1 MTRFIAVLSGK
12 GGVGKTTTSIN
23 LGTALKKLG
32 KDVTIVDT
40 NFTTPDVG
48 LNLGIS
54 RPSATINDVFDREK
68 TISDATYS
76 HESGIQI
83 IPADIS
89 INAIQ
94 DLNLKHMKHVFKQL
108 QGTTEIVIIDS
119 SAGLGIETQSMMEFA
134 DEILVVTN
142 PDLTS
147 VTNALK
153 TIKVAEGK
161 EKTVIGVVLN
171 KARKDNIEMSVEDV
185 ESMLDMPVIGI
196 IPEHDDVRK
205 AQKERH
211 PVVFLKPDSNASVGF
226 RNLAA
231 KIIGEEPEAINRKGN
246 FIISLLKKM
255 GLV

>member
-1 MTRFIAVLSGK
+1 MTRFIAVVSGK
-12 GGVGKTTTSIN
+12 GGVGKTTTAIN

-32 KDVTIVDT
+32 RDVTIVDM

-48 LNLGIS
+48 LNLGIPK
-54 RPSATINDVFDREK
+54 PSATINDVFDREK
-68 TISDATYS
+68 TISEATHS

-89 INAIQ
+89 INSIQ
-94 DLNLKHMKHVFKQL
+94 DLNLKHLKRVFKLL
-108 QGTTEIVIIDS
+108 QGTTEIVIVDS
-119 SAGLGIETQSMMEFA
+119 SAGLGIETQSMMDFV
-134 DEILVVTN
+134 DEVLVVTN

-161 EKTVIGVVLN
+161 EKTVLGVVLN
-171 KARKDNIEMSVEDV
+171 KAREDNIEMPVKDIED
-185 ESMLDMPVIGI
+185 MLEMPVIGI
-196 IPEHDDVRK
+196 VPEHDDVRK

-211 PVVFLKPDSNASVGF
+211 PVVFLKPDSAASVGF

-231 KIIGEEPEAINRKGN
+231 KIIGEEPEEIDKKGN
-246 FIISLLKKM
+246 FIISLLRKM